1 MGFFSSITK
10 PFKSIGHGLSSGFKS
25 LTKALGKGVK
35 DVLKMGK
42 SAVKN
47 SFGDLLHPDRL
58 VKNTLRNPLGQITR
72 MIGAD
77 IFFPDGPSAGQQ
89 KQLAQY
95 SSGDGDTASPQERA
109 RMLSRQGMQGTNPI
123 MLLGQDFQDTA
134 LDHEEKLGGKD
145 V

>member
-10 PFKSIGHGLSSGFKS
+10 PFKR

-35 DVLKMGK
+35 DVFKIGK
-42 SAVKN
+42 SALKN
-47 SFGDLLHPDRL
+47 SFSDLLHPDRL
-58 VKNTLRNPLGQITR
+58 IKNTLRNPLGQIAR
-72 MIGAD
+72 MVGTD
-77 IFFPDGPSAGQQ
+77 IFFPDGPSGGQQ

>member
-1 MGFFSSITK
+1 MGWGIGKAFKKVGHSI
-10 PFKSIGHGLSSGFKS
+10 SHGFKS
-25 LTKALGKGVK
+25 VGKAIGKGVK
-35 DVLKMGK
+35 DVFKMGK

-47 SFGDLLHPDRL
+47 SFSDLLHPDRL
-58 VKNTLRNPLGQITR
+58 IKNTLRNPLGQVAR
-72 MIGAD
+72 MLGTD